1 MAWTPFSNEKG
12 GQGQGLPVTAH
23 ERQLK
28 FTNAAPEPEAA
39 AREPPGGFVEVARA
53 EPRVSYST
61 LDKLLAEERR
71 VHGGGVAVGGGSL
84 VAAVSSKD
92 SKDNKDKVASLKSS
106 LKDPAFVQKIGRL
119 EDKRQELYLSLLA
132 KRGQVVAGRGGG
144 STIVSYPKVM
154 RHTCCWR
161 LLSGYLYQLLYN

>member
-12 GQGQGLPVTAH
+12 GQGQGQGLPVTAH

-28 FTNAAPEPEAA
+28 FTDPAPEPETPAK
-39 AREPPGGFVEVARA
+39 EPPGGFVEVARA
-53 EPRVSYST
+53 EPRLSFST

-71 VHGGGVAVGGGSL
+71 AHGGGVAVGGGS
-84 VAAVSSKD
+84 SKD
-92 SKDNKDKVASLKSS
+92 SKGNKDKVASLKSS

-119 EDKRQELYLSLLA
+119 EDRRQELYLSMLR

-161 LLSGYLYQLLYN
+161 LLSVFINYN

>member
-1 MAWTPFSNEKG
+1 MAWTPFSYVKG

-28 FTNAAPEPEAA
+28 FTDPAPEPETPAK
-39 AREPPGGFVEVARA
+39 EPPGGFVEVARA
-53 EPRVSYST
+53 EPRVSFST

-71 VHGGGVAVGGGSL
+71 AHGGGVAVGGGS
-84 VAAVSSKD
+84 SKD
-92 SKDNKDKVASLKSS
+92 SKDSKDQVASLKSS

-119 EDKRQELYLSLLA
+119 EDRRQELYLSMLT

-161 LLSGYLYQLLYN
+161 LLSVFINYN

>member
-1 MAWTPFSNEKG
+1 M
-12 GQGQGLPVTAH
+12 
-23 ERQLK
+23 
-28 FTNAAPEPEAA
+28 
-39 AREPPGGFVEVARA
+39 ARA
-53 EPRVSYST
+53 EPRVSFST

-71 VHGGGVAVGGGSL
+71 AHGGGVA

-92 SKDNKDKVASLKSS
+92 SKDKVASLKSS

-119 EDKRQELYLSLLA
+119 EDRRQELYLSMLT

-161 LLSGYLYQLLYN
+161 LLSVFINYN